1 MLPYAFVIL
10 NWSDKREEDN
20 EWTEVIPVMPGDY
33 IDDHLDAVRVAA
45 CPNGAF
51 EVTATI
57 MWVKG
62 AEVNHLGY
70 LDR

>member
-1 MLPYAFVIL
+1 MLPYAFVML

-20 EWTEVIPVMPGDY
+20 EWTEVTPVMPGDY
-33 IDDHLDAVRVAA
+33 IDDHLDAVRVASS
-45 CPNGAF
+45 NGAF
-51 EVTATI
+51 EVTATV

>member
-33 IDDHLDAVRVAA
+33 IDDQLDAVRVAA
-45 CPNGAF
+45 YPDGAF
-51 EVTATI
+51 EVTAII

-62 AEVNHLGY
+62 TEVNHLGY